1 VDSSRAAAFLRVVV
15 EHSRSAED
23 ETKRCRS
30 SQDVSGNPPIL
41 CTNKAITSILA
52 QAPGPPLSSRQ
63 HPVSPFSVSG
73 PFSISVF
80 RSRKFRRSCTV
91 LQLLGRDEGPV
102 SSKREFGF
110 FLEIRFLAL
119 IWRLISTSYLRWA
132 AKGRGFSEEL
142 NFFICDVKGSPDFLS
157 SALGMI
163 RGCFYQLPSL
173 GSLTYAPPRIAPIML
188 TRPGVYNAR
197 SRDPLRGSRSASKK
211 TCVRQGSSD
220 TDHSLEL
227 GKKNFNICTKT
238 GCWSCGPCVTLLV
251 DSKSY

>member
-1 VDSSRAAAFLRVVV
+1 MDSSRAAAFLRVVV

-23 ETKRCRS
+23 ETKCCRS

-173 GSLTYAPPRIAPIML
+173 GSLTYAPPRIAPIVL
-188 TRPGVYNAR
+188 TRPGVFSAR
-197 SRDPLRGSRSASKK
+197 SRDPLRGSRSASKE
-211 TCVRQGSSD
+211 TCRA
-220 TDHSLEL
+220 TRFE
-227 GKKNFNICTKT
+227 
-238 GCWSCGPCVTLLV
+238 
-251 DSKSY
+251 

>member
-1 VDSSRAAAFLRVVV
+1 MLKVAGFASLDSDRAAAFLRVIV

-23 ETKRCRS
+23 ETKCRRS

-41 CTNKAITSILA
+41 CINQAITSRLT

-63 HPVSPFSVSG
+63 HAASPFSVSG

-119 IWRLISTSYLRWA
+119 IWRLISTSHLRWA

-142 NFFICDVKGSPDFLS
+142 N
-157 SALGMI
+157 LGVVATW
-163 RGCFYQLPSL
+163 RV
-173 GSLTYAPPRIAPIML
+173 RPIFCR
-188 TRPGVYNAR
+188 RPWERSGVVFT
-197 SRDPLRGSRSASKK
+197 SCPLWE
-211 TCVRQGSSD
+211 V
-220 TDHSLEL
+220 
-227 GKKNFNICTKT
+227 
-238 GCWSCGPCVTLLV
+238 
-251 DSKSY
+251 